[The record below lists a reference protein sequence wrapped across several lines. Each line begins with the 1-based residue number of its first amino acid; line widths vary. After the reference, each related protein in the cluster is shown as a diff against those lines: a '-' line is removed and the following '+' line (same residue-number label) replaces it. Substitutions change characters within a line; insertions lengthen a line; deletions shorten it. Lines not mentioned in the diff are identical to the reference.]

1 MILLAIEMPVLTIE
15 LFEHQMNVQG
25 LYFGLTVII

>member
-1 MILLAIEMPVLTIE
+1 MALLAIEMPVLIIE

-25 LYFGLTVII
+25 LYFGFIMII